1 MYYPCVVCCYVAS
14 VKPHF
19 LEWTLAWDSGSLEAR
34 SQIDFLICQV
44 DPVTLTGCFRALTIV
59 VAEFVQKIVWK
70 SANICIS
77 VTSQQKIWPVRLGV
91 WVISQ
96 GSFVEGLEH
105 SLCVC
110 WNVCSSNLL
119 FFCFLFFVFFFIS
132 RDPST
137 PLPAAGSQ
145 LASPVLPLSEWLHPG
160 GWDGLG

>member
-1 MYYPCVVCCYVAS
+1 MYHPCVVFCCYVAS

-34 SQIDFLICQV
+34 SQVDFLICQV

-59 VAEFVQKIVWK
+59 VAKFVKKNSVKVSKYLHICNF
-70 SANICIS
+70 SAKD
-77 VTSQQKIWPVRLGV
+77 TSSRLGV
-91 WVISQ
+91 WVISLC
-96 GSFVEGLEH
+96 SLVEGLEH

-110 WNVCSSNLL
+110 WNVYSSDLL
-119 FFCFLFFVFFFIS
+119 FVCFFIS

-137 PLPAAGSQ
+137 PLSAAGSQ